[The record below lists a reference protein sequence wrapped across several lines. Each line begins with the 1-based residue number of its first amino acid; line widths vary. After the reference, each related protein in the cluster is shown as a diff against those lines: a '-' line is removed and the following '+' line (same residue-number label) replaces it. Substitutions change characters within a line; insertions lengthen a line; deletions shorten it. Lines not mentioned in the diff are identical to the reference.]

1 MVNNFIN
8 MKTLLTLLLLVP
20 SLSWGEEIKLICNY
34 TKEVYMTEGEM
45 QDNIFLD
52 TEKKYIFIF
61 DSNNKSLV
69 KYYDYGNKEYDLDNE
84 NSDEVIY
91 HYTYEDTSMNVSHFE
106 ILRLNRFNLEI
117 SGGTFKDTSSK
128 TRYSM
133 ECKITNQLL

>member
-1 MVNNFIN
+1 
-8 MKTLLTLLLLVP
+8 MKTLLALLLLIP

-34 TKEVYMTEGEM
+34 TKEVYMTEGEL
-45 QDNIFLD
+45 QDSIFLD

-69 KYYDYGNKEYDLDNE
+69 KYYDYGNKEYYLDNQ

-91 HYTYEDTSMNVSHFE
+91 HYTYEDTSMNVSHSE
-106 ILRLNRFNLEI
+106 ILELNKFTLEI
-117 SGGTFKDTSSK
+117 KGGTFKDTSTK
-128 TRYSM
+128 TMYAM

>member
-1 MVNNFIN
+1 
-8 MKTLLTLLLLVP
+8 MKTLLALLLLVP

-34 TKEVYMTEGEM
+34 TEEVYMTEGEM

-69 KYYDYGNKEYDLDNE
+69 KYYDYGNKEYYLDNE

-91 HYTYEDTSMNVSHFE
+91 YYRYEDTSMDVSHSE
-106 ILRLNRFNLEI
+106 ILELNRFTLEI
-117 SGGTFKDTSSK
+117 SGGTFKDTTLK
-128 TRYSM
+128 TMYSM
-133 ECKITNQLL
+133 DCKITNQLL